1 MIKALTRYR
10 TLQGAGLWRPD
21 GAAQRR
27 DVAVILGT
35 GSVTLRDAR
44 SGAVVAHWALAAL
57 MRANPG
63 QTPALFYPGPEAEGE
78 SLETDDAT
86 LIEALETVHA
96 ALHPPPRG
104 RWLRRGVLAGGLAL
118 VALGMLLLPQALIQ
132 RAAAIAPEAMRAQIG
147 REALDRLVAQG
158 GAARLCADPA
168 GRQALTLLRNRVLG
182 PDWRVLVLDGL
193 PGLEAGHLPGRM
205 IVLGR
210 GLVERLDSAEA
221 LAGWIAVQAVLHDG
235 RDPLLDVLGHAGV
248 RATLGMLTSGALG
261 EDALEGYA
269 QARLARPA
277 AWPDAGAVA
286 ARLTALGVA
295 FAPFVASL
303 PPDAAR
309 MAAVLAA
316 GPDVGAALLTDG
328 EWLTLQAVCQG

>member
-21 GAAQRR
+21 GTAQRR
-27 DVAVILGT
+27 DVAVILG
-35 GSVTLRDAR
+35 SASLTLREAR

-57 MRANPG
+57 TRANPG
-63 QTPALFYPGPEAEGE
+63 QTPALFRPGPETEGE

-86 LIEALETVHA
+86 LIEALDTVHA
-96 ALHPPPRG
+96 ALNPPPRG
-104 RWLRRGVLAGGLAL
+104 RWLRRGLLAAGLAAV
-118 VALGMLLLPQALIQ
+118 VAGILLLPHALIQ

-147 REALDRLVAQG
+147 REALDQLIAQG
-158 GAARLCADPA
+158 GTARLCADPA

-193 PGLEAGHLPGRM
+193 PELDAGHLPGRI

-210 GLVERLDSAEA
+210 GLIERLDSAEA
-221 LAGWIAVQAVLHDG
+221 LAGWIATQAVLHDG
-235 RDPLLDVLGHAGV
+235 RDPLLDVLRHAGV
-248 RATLGMLTSGALG
+248 RAVLGMLTSGALG
-261 EDALEGYA
+261 EGALQGYA
-269 QARLARPA
+269 QARLNRPT

-286 ARLTALGVA
+286 ARLTDLGVA
-295 FAPFVASL
+295 FDPFATSL
-303 PPDAAR
+303 PPAAAR

-316 GPDVGAALLTDG
+316 GPDEGTALLTDG